1 MKMYL
6 NIIRERL
13 ELRKYPTAECVCSFN
28 TRQIPGGNANL
39 KINRNI
45 AVFEWLENL
54 GIVKFDVNEYIL
66 TRYGLDMYLYREH
79 GGVFCISE

>member
-6 NIIRERL
+6 NIIHERL
-13 ELRKYPTAECVCSFN
+13 ELRNYPTAECVCAFD
-28 TRQIPGGNANL
+28 TRQISGSNASL
-39 KINRNI
+39 KINRNAAI
-45 AVFEWLENL
+45 FAWLENL

-66 TRYGLDMYLYREH
+66 TRYGLDMYFYREY